1 MQVVVHL
8 SFVCHEGVGGVVVV
22 LVYLF
27 IVFLLLFLC
36 VCFFFL
42 GGGWG
47 VGVIQEGVYMSVRLI
62 VICRD

>member
-27 IVFLLLFLC
+27 VVVF
-36 VCFFFL
+36 
-42 GGGWG
+42 G
-47 VGVIQEGVYMSVRLI
+47 V
-62 VICRD
+62 